1 MWLIDIAPLF
11 SICGRTISTDPDLI
25 PQRCPACFYLT
36 YIALLCDSQHQ
47 KGREK
52 ETRHVSLETAG
63 GPFAVSIGSVPAVGR
78 AFSNGE
84 RIRNVLWYHHLRLT
98 RPPTKERKTK
108 KGRGGWE
115 VCQCGQRALPTD
127 FRFVSITTADYA
139 RNYVRPS
146 DRPAVSSNRRRVLCG
161 IKLSNGGAHR
171 DASELT
177 GAEKEK
183 EQVEAHGERKSRTA
197 GFL

>member
-1 MWLIDIAPLF
+1 M
-11 SICGRTISTDPDLI
+11 
-25 PQRCPACFYLT
+25 
-36 YIALLCDSQHQ
+36 
-47 KGREK
+47 
-52 ETRHVSLETAG
+52 
-63 GPFAVSIGSVPAVGR
+63 
-78 AFSNGE
+78 
-84 RIRNVLWYHHLRLT
+84 
-98 RPPTKERKTK
+98 
-108 KGRGGWE
+108 
-115 VCQCGQRALPTD
+115 CQCGQRALPTD